1 MRTQLEAVGCVICA
15 AGAGLAPADRK
26 LYALRD
32 VTGTVESIPL
42 IAASIMSKKIAEG
55 TAALVLDVKVGSGA
69 FMPDL
74 AQARQ
79 LATTMVG
86 LGRDHGVAVTAV
98 LTAMDSPLGRAVGN
112 ALEVAESVETLGGA
126 GPADL
131 RELTLVLAQEML
143 LAAGIDADPTAA
155 LDDGSALAV
164 WEQMIAA
171 QGGDPGARL
180 PTARHVEPLTADR
193 GGVVSRL
200 DARGVGVAAWRLGA
214 GRARKEDT
222 VDPAAGIVCRVRPGD
237 EVAAGD
243 VLLELHTGD
252 PSRIER
258 ARQSLEGAVVVADTA
273 PAAGPLVL
281 DRIG

>member
-1 MRTQLEAVGCVICA
+1 
-15 AGAGLAPADRK
+15 
-26 LYALRD
+26 
-32 VTGTVESIPL
+32 
-42 IAASIMSKKIAEG
+42 
-55 TAALVLDVKVGSGA
+55 VKVGAGA

-74 AQARQ
+74 PQARE
-79 LATTMVG
+79 LATTMVE

-112 ALEVAESVETLGGA
+112 ALEVTESVETLAGG

-131 RELTLVLAQEML
+131 REVTLVLAREML
-143 LAAGIDADPTAA
+143 LAAGIDADPAAA

-164 WEQMIAA
+164 WERMITA
-171 QGGDPGARL
+171 QGGDPDAAL
-180 PTARHVEPLTADR
+180 PTARHVETLTADR

-200 DARGVGVAAWRLGA
+200 DARGIGVAAWRLGA
-214 GRARKEDT
+214 GRARKEDA
-222 VDPAAGIVCRVRPGD
+222 VDPAAGIICRVRPGD

-243 VLLELHTGD
+243 VLLELHTD
-252 PSRIER
+252 DASRLER
-258 ARQSLEGAVVVADTA
+258 ARQSLEGAVVIADTA